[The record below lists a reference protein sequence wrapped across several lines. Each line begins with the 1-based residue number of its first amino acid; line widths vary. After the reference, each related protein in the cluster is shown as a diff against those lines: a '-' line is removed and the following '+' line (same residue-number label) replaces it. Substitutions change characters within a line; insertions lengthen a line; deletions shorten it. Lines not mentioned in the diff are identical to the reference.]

1 MSDRASNEK
10 KPDRLLAIW
19 RDELLGQCTAHG
31 THQVEHFHWMA
42 HVLLGFHRYVC
53 KDIKDLESGI
63 VSDIGPLGRDEL
75 PVFRFWRTN
84 GTIVER
90 LLLKTVSDVFK

>member
-1 MSDRASNEK
+1 
-10 KPDRLLAIW
+10 
-19 RDELLGQCTAHG
+19 
-31 THQVEHFHWMA
+31 MA

-75 PVFRFWRTN
+75 PVFRFWKTN